1 MTGTNERRTVQRIA
15 FFTEASLEGLDVGR
29 TDVRITE
36 ISAGGAFVDTRSVLP
51 AGAVTYLL
59 FTLGDRQLR
68 VKAQVRYAI
77 PSIGMGLAFTELSPE
92 DRQTL
97 AEFVGVR

>member
-1 MTGTNERRTVQRIA
+1 MTGTNDRRTVPRIA
-15 FFTEASLEGLDVGR
+15 FFTEALLEGLDVSR

-36 ISAGGAFVDTRSVLP
+36 ISPGGCFVDTRTVLP
-51 AGAVTYLL
+51 VGATTYLV
-59 FTLGDRQLR
+59 FALGDRRLR

-77 PSIGMGLAFTELSPE
+77 ASIGMGLAFIELSDG
-92 DRQTL
+92 DRQLL